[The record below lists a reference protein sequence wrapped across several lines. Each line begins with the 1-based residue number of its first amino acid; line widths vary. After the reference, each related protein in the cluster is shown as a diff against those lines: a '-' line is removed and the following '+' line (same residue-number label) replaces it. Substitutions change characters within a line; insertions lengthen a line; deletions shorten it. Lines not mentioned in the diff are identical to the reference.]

1 MNQIQRMMKVMSN
14 QEMRKEFGNR
24 IKELRKQRK
33 WTQKELAAKLGI
45 RFSHLNKYES
55 GLHAPPME
63 KLVLLAELFN
73 TTVDYLLTGD
83 RQEEK
88 PLHNLRLLDRFR
100 AVSDL
105 NIEDQEAV
113 IKLIDAMVFKKNVEG
128 AFDPYEKKITA

>member
-1 MNQIQRMMKVMSN
+1 MTQIQRMMKVMSN
-14 QEMRKEFGNR
+14 QEMRKEFGSR

-83 RQEEK
+83 RSDER
-88 PLHNLRLLDRFR
+88 PLHNLRLMDRFR
-100 AVSDL
+100 ALSDL
-105 NIEDQEAV
+105 NIEDQDAV
-113 IKLIDAMVFKKNVEG
+113 IKFIDAIVFQNNVEG
-128 AFDPYEKKITA
+128 AFNPYEKKLEA